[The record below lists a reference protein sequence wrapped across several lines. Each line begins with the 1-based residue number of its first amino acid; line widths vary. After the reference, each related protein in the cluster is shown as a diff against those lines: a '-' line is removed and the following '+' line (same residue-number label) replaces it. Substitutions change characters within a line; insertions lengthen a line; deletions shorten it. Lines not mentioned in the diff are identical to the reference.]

1 MKNNKRKHI
10 NAMLIAAALSLP
22 FATYSTPALAA
33 VVSEVNKA
41 GHILKDGTYDVVLK
55 AYNEK
60 TNEES
65 RATTYIKEP
74 KVTIENGKNCNSYAK

>member
-10 NAMLIAAALSLP
+10 NAMLIAATLSLP

-33 VVSEVNKA
+33 VVSEVNVNKA

-74 KVTIENGKNCNSYAK
+74 KVTIENGKKL